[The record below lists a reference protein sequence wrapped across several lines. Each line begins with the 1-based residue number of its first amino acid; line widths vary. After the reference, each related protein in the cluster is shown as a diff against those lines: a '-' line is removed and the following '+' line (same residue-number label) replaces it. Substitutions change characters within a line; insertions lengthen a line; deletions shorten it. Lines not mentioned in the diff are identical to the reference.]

1 MTPRRRTND
10 GSRRAGLQVDAET
23 RDAMLTVERGMEV
36 LRAFRSERM
45 ALSNAELVRRTGLPK
60 ATVSRLTSTFMQL
73 DFLRHVPGGRQFEI
87 GTGPLSI
94 GTAFLEASPM
104 VQMATPF
111 MQALADKL
119 NVSVALAIGNR
130 LEMLYIAYCTGRR
143 IATLRLGV
151 GSLLPMGV
159 TAIGRAF
166 LWALPPAE
174 QKQRIAALRR
184 SAGAQGDA
192 MERGIREGF
201 AELDG
206 GGTCFAVGGYQ
217 RDAYGIAL
225 PVRVGRERI
234 VMALSCGAVAVEPHL
249 PAARKR
255 IVPELKKAA
264 PLFEKLMADVEGWP

>member
-1 MTPRRRTND
+1 MMPRRRA
-10 GSRRAGLQVDAET
+10 SPKAHLAGVQVDLET

-45 ALSNAELVRRTGLPK
+45 PLSNAELVRRTGLPK
-60 ATVSRLTSTFMQL
+60 ATVSRLTTTFMQL

-94 GTAFLEASPM
+94 GTAFLEASPL
-104 VQMATPF
+104 VQKAAPF
-111 MQALADKL
+111 MQSLADKL
-119 NVSVALAIGNR
+119 DVSVALAIGNR

-143 IATLRLGV
+143 IATLWLGV

-159 TAIGRAF
+159 TAIGRAY
-166 LWALPPAE
+166 LWGLPSAE
-174 QKQRIAALRR
+174 QKQQVTALRR
-184 SAGAQGDA
+184 AAGAEAEA
-192 MERGIREGF
+192 MERGIRQGF
-201 AELDG
+201 AELES

-234 VMALSCGAVAVEPHL
+234 VMALSCGAVDVEAHL

-255 IVPELKKAA
+255 IAPELKKAA
-264 PLFEKLMADVEGWP
+264 PQFEKLMADVEGWP